1 MAANMREFPKIEHD
15 GLQLTLP
22 QWAARLGITRTTL
35 RCRLLYLSVSEA
47 FQPGRRP
54 PRASTKPPRPNT
66 GQRQSWNVPTMT
78 AAERVECAE
87 FRQWRGP
94 VTPELRGM
102 L

>member
-1 MAANMREFPKIEHD
+1 MAATMREFPKIEHD
-15 GLQLTLP
+15 GLQLTLQ
-22 QWAARLGITRTTL
+22 QWATRLGIARSAL
-35 RCRLLYLSVSEA
+35 RSRLQYLSVAEA

-54 PRASTKPPRPNT
+54 PRASTKPPLPNT

-78 AAERVECAE
+78 EAQRAQCVEL
-87 FRQWRGP
+87 RQWRGP

>member
-1 MAANMREFPKIEHD
+1 MAATKIEYD
-15 GLQLTLP
+15 GLQLTLQ
-22 QWAARLGITRTTL
+22 QWAVRLGIARSAL
-35 RCRLLYLSVSEA
+35 SSRLKYLSVSEA

-78 AAERVECAE
+78 AAEHVECAE